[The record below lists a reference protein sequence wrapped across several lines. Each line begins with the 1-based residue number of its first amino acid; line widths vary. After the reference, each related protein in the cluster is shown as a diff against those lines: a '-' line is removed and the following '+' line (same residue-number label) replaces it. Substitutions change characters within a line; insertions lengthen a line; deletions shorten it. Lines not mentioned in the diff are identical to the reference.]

1 LFWLLAFGL
10 AWAVTVPAALEQHGI
25 VDIGM
30 PQGLTRL
37 TGFAPLIAAII
48 TALIKGQGRELWS
61 RIKRVAVN
69 PVFYLLAVGL
79 PVLFLETTAR
89 LSADLGF
96 DVPKIAQWSTEIA
109 MLAGIW
115 FVLAFGEEA
124 GWRGYALPNL
134 IKRHGFWPGATYLG
148 LAWTVWHYP
157 LMLSSPY
164 LNINDLNTVAYWLG
178 LFSLQIFIANF
189 IICWLMARSGSVLV
203 VTIFHTAF
211 NVVSTLHYT
220 ASVDLV
226 ITSLMALIVF
236 AIALFDAE
244 PKMKDQAA
252 SA

>member
-1 LFWLLAFGL
+1 MFWLLAFGL

-25 VDIGM
+25 IDLDM
-30 PQGLTRL
+30 PQGLVRL
-37 TGFAPLIAAII
+37 SGFAPLIAAVI
-48 TALIKGQGRELWS
+48 TALIKGEGRALWS
-61 RIKRVAVN
+61 RIAHVKTN
-69 PVFYLLAVGL
+69 PIFYLLAVAL
-79 PVLFLETTAR
+79 PVLFLESTAF
-89 LSADLGF
+89 LSANLGF
-96 DVPKIAQWSTEIA
+96 DVPKIAQWSPEIT

-134 IKRHGFWPGATYLG
+134 IERHGFWPGATYLG

-164 LNINDLNTVAYWLG
+164 LNINDLDTVAYWLG

-211 NVVSTLHYT
+211 NIVSTLHYT

-252 SA
+252 KA